1 MQESTFILSL
11 ALSVAWMLVGQP
23 VQAQGYKQFWVASED
38 VQVLD
43 GDTLYAKGQV
53 IELSGI
59 DAPEI
64 GQKCDHNGHLWSCGM
79 AASLDLKKSLMMAR
93 MSRLHCWDMGKTAVW
108 TYATCYVGEKDLAA
122 AMLEAGMAETTPQA
136 TPHYQHIQ
144 ETVKQAG
151 LGIWGSRFQAPED
164 WARQHKLSGEMTPCA
179 VKAAKAETGPA
190 YFATP
195 LMPAYRSLKVT
206 RTYCRDEDA
215 LLDGFIPAV
224 Q

>member
-1 MQESTFILSL
+1 MKQFSFIL
-11 ALSVAWMLVGQP
+11 ALGFAAMLLGVET
-23 VQAQGYKQFWVASED
+23 QAQGLKQFWVASEA

-43 GDTLYAKGQV
+43 GDTLLADGRV

-79 AASLDLKKSLMMAR
+79 TAALDLKKSLMMAR

-108 TYATCYVGEKDLAA
+108 TYATCYIGEKDLAA

-136 TPHYQHIQ
+136 TPHYQHIR
-144 ETVKQAG
+144 ETVRQAG
-151 LGIWGSRFQAPED
+151 LGIWGSRFDAPED
-164 WARQHKLSGEMTPCA
+164 WAREHELSGDSEPCA
-179 VKAAKAETGPA
+179 IKAVKPDQGPA

-195 LMPAYRSLKVT
+195 LMPVYRSLKAR

-215 LLDGFIPAV
+215 LLDGLIPAP

>member
-1 MQESTFILSL
+1 MKQFSFILAVWTVVL
-11 ALSVAWMLVGQP
+11 LPNIGT
-23 VQAQGYKQFWVASED
+23 QAQGLKQFWMASEV

-43 GDTLYAKGQV
+43 GDTLFGDGRV
-53 IELSGI
+53 IKLSGI

-79 AASLDLKKSLMMAR
+79 TAALDLKKSLMMAR

-108 TYATCYVGEKDLAA
+108 TYATCYIGEKDLAA
-122 AMLEAGMAETTPQA
+122 AMLEAGMADITPQA
-136 TPHYQHIQ
+136 TPHYQHIR

-151 LGIWGSRFQAPED
+151 LGIWGSRFENPEE
-164 WARQHKLSGEMTPCA
+164 WAREHELSGNTKPCA
-179 VKAAKAETGPA
+179 IKAVKPTQGPGS
-190 YFATP
+190 FATA
-195 LMPAYRSLKVT
+195 LMAAYRSLKAT

-215 LLDGFIPAV
+215 LLEGLVPAP

>member
-1 MQESTFILSL
+1 MKQFSFTF
-11 ALSVAWMLVGQP
+11 ALCFAVMLMGVE
-23 VQAQGYKQFWVASED
+23 VQAQGLKQFWVASEA

-43 GDTLYAKGQV
+43 GDTLFADGEV

-64 GQKCDHNGHLWSCGM
+64 GQECDHNGHLWSCGM
-79 AASLDLKKSLMMAR
+79 TAALDLKKSLMMAR
-93 MSRLHCWDMGKTAVW
+93 LSRLHCWDMGKTAVW
-108 TYATCYVGEKDLAA
+108 TYATCYIGEKDLAA

-136 TPHYQHIQ
+136 TPHYQHIR

-151 LGIWGSRFQAPED
+151 LGIWGSRFEGPQD
-164 WARQHKLSGEMTPCA
+164 WARKHELSGDTEPCA
-179 VKAAKAETGPA
+179 IKAVKPVQDPA

-195 LMPAYRSLKVT
+195 LMPIYRSLNAT

-215 LLDGFIPAV
+215 LLDGLIPAS